1 MIGTHRKRN
10 HEIDGVIGHAAH
22 GSPATHIRTATV
34 SDLGAIVTCSNL
46 AFALFAG
53 KVDED
58 ADNVQLAKNLSSQ
71 ILEGSI
77 RLICDK
83 TDVLGYISF
92 WPTSD
97 TMFVDTLAVLPK
109 HHRRGLGSELLAFAD
124 FETQRLG
131 LRAITLFPKAR
142 MTGNLRF
149 YQSRG
154 YCETGRCDDDGFC
167 RVFYT
172 KKLPLL
178 AAAAFS
184 ARRAV

>member
-1 MIGTHRKRN
+1 M
-10 HEIDGVIGHAAH
+10 
-22 GSPATHIRTATV
+22 HIRAATV
-34 SDLGAIVTCSNL
+34 ADLAAIVTCSNL
-46 AFALFAG
+46 AFAPFAG
-53 KVDED
+53 TADED
-58 ADNVQLAKNLSSQ
+58 TGDLHLATNLRSQ
-71 ILEGSI
+71 IHEGSI
-77 RLICDK
+77 RLICDG
-83 TDVLGYISF
+83 TEVLGYISF
-92 WPTSD
+92 WPTAD
-97 TMFVDTLAVLPK
+97 NMFVDTLAVLPK

-131 LRAITLFPKAR
+131 LRAITLFTKAR